1 MEKTLIFSS
10 ASEVKPGKLL
20 RFIIPTYLT
29 SLFNTLYTMVDGI
42 FVSSYVG
49 TNALA
54 AINIVY
60 PIVNVLTG
68 IALIFGTGGSAVA
81 ALLIGA
87 QKRAEANRAF
97 SISVLAS
104 LFLGCLVSLLMIG
117 NLEGILHFL
126 GATEITMNDCR
137 AYALWWLFGTPLV
150 ICKELFTYFIRVDGS
165 PTYSFLTALSG
176 GICNIVLDYIL
187 VAQYGLG
194 IHGAAAATILGL
206 LVSTCMGIV
215 YFCFQKKLLSFTIR
229 GLKLLLGG
237 RCMVN
242 GVSEFVNQLAI
253 AITTIVFN
261 RTAMTFAGE
270 DGIAAVSIIMYLQ
283 YLVIG
288 VYFGVSMGMAPPLGY
303 AYGEE
308 NRSVCRALE
317 RYAYRFFLGSPLPLY
332 GATFFFAPL
341 GVHFFAD
348 TGSPVYTLAVT
359 GMRLYGMGFL
369 FSGINIFSAIRFMA
383 YGKGHLSGII
393 TFLRSFALL
402 LLFLL
407 TLPDFW
413 GIRGVW
419 LAVPFAEGCTILISA
434 LLTGMEARK
443 VRPCPASDPKS
454 TT

>member
-10 ASEVKPGKLL
+10 ANDVRLGKLL
-20 RFIIPTYLT
+20 RFIVPTYLT

-60 PIVNVLTG
+60 PIVNILTG

-81 ALLIGA
+81 AILIGA

-97 SISVLAS
+97 SLSALAS
-104 LFLGCLVSLLMIG
+104 LSLGCLVSVVMIG
-117 NLEGILHFL
+117 NLTGMLDFL
-126 GATEITMNDCR
+126 GATELTINDCR

-176 GICNIVLDYIL
+176 GICNIILDYIL
-187 VAQYGLG
+187 VAQYNLG
-194 IHGAAAATILGL
+194 IHGAAAATIIGL
-206 LVSTCMGIV
+206 LVSTCMGLY
-215 YFCFQKKLLSFTIR
+215 YFLFRKQQLAFTIH
-229 GLKLLLGG
+229 GLKIPLGI

-242 GVSEFVNQLAI
+242 GVSEFVDQLAI

-283 YLVIG
+283 FLVIG
-288 VYFGVSMGMAPPLGY
+288 IYFGVSMGMAPPLGY
-303 AYGEE
+303 AYGEQ
-308 NRSVCRALE
+308 NQSVCRALE
-317 RYAYRFFLGSPLPLY
+317 RYAYRFFLGSPLFLY
-332 GATFFFAPL
+332 GATFLLAPL
-341 GVHFFAD
+341 GVRFFA
-348 TGSPVYTLAVT
+348 TPGSPVYDLAVA
-359 GMRLYGMGFL
+359 GMRLYGLGFL

-393 TFLRSFALL
+393 TFLRSFSLL

-407 TLPDFW
+407 TLPGFW
-413 GIRGVW
+413 GINGVW
-419 LAVPFAEGCTILISA
+419 LAVPFAEGCTILISV
-434 LLTGMEARK
+434 LLTGIEARK
-443 VRPCPASDPKS
+443 MRLCPGRDPKS
-454 TT
+454 AT

>member
-1 MEKTLIFSS
+1 MEKALIFSS
-10 ASEVKPGKLL
+10 ANEVKLGKLL

-60 PIVNVLTG
+60 PIVNILTG

-87 QKRAEANRAF
+87 QKRTEASRAF

-104 LFLGCLVSLLMIG
+104 LFLGCLVSLVIIV
-117 NLEGILHFL
+117 NLEGMLHFL
-126 GATEITMNDCR
+126 GATEITINDCR

-187 VAQYGLG
+187 VAQCELG
-194 IHGAAAATILGL
+194 IHGAAAATIIGL

-215 YFCFQKKLLSFTIR
+215 YFCFKKKLLFFTVC

-270 DGIAAVSIIMYLQ
+270 DGIAAVSVIMYLQ
-283 YLVIG
+283 FLVIG
-288 VYFGVSMGMAPPLGY
+288 VYVGVSMGMAPPLGY
-303 AYGEE
+303 AYGEQ
-308 NRSVCRALE
+308 NQSVCRVLE
-317 RYAYRFFLGSPLPLY
+317 RYAYRFFLGSPLLLY
-332 GATFFFAPL
+332 GATFLLAPL
-341 GVHFFAD
+341 GVYFFAAP
-348 TGSPVYTLAVT
+348 GSPVYNLAVV
-359 GMRLYGMGFL
+359 GMRLYGLGFL
-369 FSGINIFSAIRFMA
+369 FSGINIFSAVRFMA

-393 TFLRSFALL
+393 TFLRSFSLL

-407 TLPDFW
+407 TLPGFW
-413 GIRGVW
+413 GISGVW
-419 LAVPFAEGCTILISA
+419 LAVPFAEGCTILISV
-434 LLTGMEARK
+434 LLSSMEAGKMQRMSTAGI
-443 VRPCPASDPKS
+443 RRAS
-454 TT
+454 

>member
-1 MEKTLIFSS
+1 MEKALIFSS
-10 ASEVKPGKLL
+10 ADEVKLGKLL
-20 RFIIPTYLT
+20 QFIVPTYLT

-60 PIVNVLTG
+60 PIVNILTG
-68 IALIFGTGGSAVA
+68 IALIFSTGGSAVA

-87 QKRAEANRAF
+87 QKRTEANRAF
-97 SISVLAS
+97 SVSVLAS
-104 LFLGCLVSLLMIG
+104 LFLGCLVSLIMIV
-117 NLEGILHFL
+117 NLEGMLYFL

-187 VAQYGLG
+187 VAQCELG
-194 IHGAAAATILGL
+194 IHGAAAATIIGL
-206 LVSTCMGIV
+206 LVSTCVGIF
-215 YFCFQKKLLSFTIR
+215 YFCFKKKLLSFTAC

-283 YLVIG
+283 FLVIG
-288 VYFGVSMGMAPPLGY
+288 VYVGVSMGMAPPLGY
-303 AYGEE
+303 AYGEK
-308 NRSVCRALE
+308 NLSVCRALE
-317 RYAYRFFLGSPLPLY
+317 RYAYRFFLGSPLILY
-332 GATFFFAPL
+332 GATFLFAPL
-341 GVHFFAD
+341 GVGFFAD
-348 TGSPVYTLAVT
+348 AGTPVYILAVD

-369 FSGINIFSAIRFMA
+369 FSGLNIFSAIRFMA
-383 YGKGHLSGII
+383 YGKGYLSGII
-393 TFLRSFALL
+393 TFLRSFSLL

-407 TLPDFW
+407 ILPDFL
-413 GIRGVW
+413 GINGVW
-419 LAVPFAEGCTILISA
+419 LAVPFAEGCTILISV
-434 LLTGMEARK
+434 LLTSVEAGK
-443 VRPCPASDPKS
+443 VRRISTAGIRRAS
-454 TT
+454 

>member
-1 MEKTLIFSS
+1 MEKALIFSS
-10 ASEVKPGKLL
+10 ANEVKLGKLL
-20 RFIIPTYLT
+20 RFIVPTYLT

-60 PIVNVLTG
+60 PIVNILTG

-87 QKRAEANRAF
+87 QKRTEASRAF

-104 LFLGCLVSLLMIG
+104 LFLGCLVSLVIIV
-117 NLEGILHFL
+117 NLEGMLHFL
-126 GATEITMNDCR
+126 GATEITINDCR

-165 PTYSFLTALSG
+165 PTYSFLTAFSG

-187 VAQYGLG
+187 VAHYELG
-194 IHGAAAATILGL
+194 IHGAAAATIIGL

-215 YFCFQKKLLSFTIR
+215 YFCFKKKLLFFTVC

-261 RTAMTFAGE
+261 RTAMTFARE

-283 YLVIG
+283 FLVIG
-288 VYFGVSMGMAPPLGY
+288 VYIGVSMGMAPPLGY
-303 AYGEE
+303 AYGEQ
-308 NRSVCRALE
+308 NQSVCRVLE
-317 RYAYRFFLGSPLPLY
+317 RYAYRFFLGAPLLLY
-332 GATFFFAPL
+332 GATFLLAPL
-341 GVHFFAD
+341 GVYFFAAP
-348 TGSPVYTLAVT
+348 GSPVYNLAVV
-359 GMRLYGMGFL
+359 GMRLYGLGFL
-369 FSGINIFSAIRFMA
+369 FSGINIFSAVRFMA

-393 TFLRSFALL
+393 TFLRSFSLL

-407 TLPDFW
+407 TLPGFW
-413 GIRGVW
+413 GISGVW
-419 LAVPFAEGCTILISA
+419 LAVPFAEGCTILISV
-434 LLTGMEARK
+434 LLSSMEAGKMQRMSTAGI
-443 VRPCPASDPKS
+443 RRAS
-454 TT
+454 

>member
-10 ASEVKPGKLL
+10 ANDVRLGKLL
-20 RFIIPTYLT
+20 RFIVPTYLT

-60 PIVNVLTG
+60 PIVNILTG
-68 IALIFGTGGSAVA
+68 VALIFGTGGSAVA
-81 ALLIGA
+81 AILIGA

-97 SISVLAS
+97 SLSALAS
-104 LFLGCLVSLLMIG
+104 LSLGCLVSVVIIG
-117 NLEGILHFL
+117 NLTGMLDFL
-126 GATEITMNDCR
+126 GATELTINDCR

-176 GICNIVLDYIL
+176 GICNIILDYIL
-187 VAQYGLG
+187 VAQYNLG
-194 IHGAAAATILGL
+194 IHGAAAATIIGL
-206 LVSTCMGIV
+206 LVSTCMGLF
-215 YFCFQKKLLSFTIR
+215 YFLFRKKQLTFTVR
-229 GLKLLLGG
+229 GLKIPLGI

-242 GVSEFVNQLAI
+242 GVSEFVDQLAI

-283 YLVIG
+283 FLVIG
-288 VYFGVSMGMAPPLGY
+288 IYFGVSMGMAPPLGY
-303 AYGEE
+303 AYGEK
-308 NRSVCRALE
+308 NQYVCRALE
-317 RYAYRFFLGSPLPLY
+317 RYAYRFFLGSPLLLY
-332 GATFFFAPL
+332 GATFLLAPL
-341 GVHFFAD
+341 GVRFFAAP
-348 TGSPVYTLAVT
+348 GSSVYHLAVA
-359 GMRLYGMGFL
+359 GMRLYGLGFL
-369 FSGINIFSAIRFMA
+369 FSGVNIFSAIRFMA
-383 YGKGHLSGII
+383 YGKGYLSGVI

-407 TLPDFW
+407 TLPNIW
-413 GIRGVW
+413 GINGVW
-419 LAVPFAEGCTILISA
+419 LAVPLAEGCTILVAFS
-434 LLTGMEARK
+434 LTYIMDHKKGWKRQEE
-443 VRPCPASDPKS
+443 VV
-454 TT
+454 

>member
-10 ASEVKPGKLL
+10 ANDVRLGKLF
-20 RFIIPTYLT
+20 RFIVPTYLT

-60 PIVNVLTG
+60 PIVNILTG

-81 ALLIGA
+81 AILIGA

-97 SISVLAS
+97 SVSALAS
-104 LFLGCLVSLLMIG
+104 LFLGCLVSLVMIG
-117 NLEGILHFL
+117 NLTGMLNFL
-126 GATEITMNDCR
+126 GATELTINDCR
-137 AYALWWLFGTPLV
+137 AYALWWLFGAPLV

-176 GICNIVLDYIL
+176 GICNIILDYIL
-187 VAQYGLG
+187 VAQCNFG
-194 IHGAAAATILGL
+194 IHGAAAATIMGL
-206 LVSTCMGIV
+206 LVSTCMGIF
-215 YFCFQKKLLSFTIR
+215 YFLFRKKQLTFTVH
-229 GLKLLLGG
+229 GLKIPLGI

-242 GVSEFVNQLAI
+242 GVSEFVDQLAI

-283 YLVIG
+283 FLVIG
-288 VYFGVSMGMAPPLGY
+288 VYFGVSMGIAPPLGY
-303 AYGEE
+303 AYGEK
-308 NRSVCRALE
+308 NQSVCCALE
-317 RYAYRFFLGSPLPLY
+317 RYAYRFFLGSPLLLY
-332 GATFFFAPL
+332 GATFLLAPL
-341 GVHFFAD
+341 GVSFFAASE
-348 TGSPVYTLAVT
+348 SPVYDLAVV
-359 GMRLYGMGFL
+359 GMRLYGLGFL

-383 YGKGHLSGII
+383 YGKGYLSGII
-393 TFLRSFALL
+393 TFLRSFSLL

-407 TLPDFW
+407 TLPGFW
-413 GIRGVW
+413 GINGVW
-419 LAVPFAEGCTILISA
+419 LAVPFAEGCTILISV
-434 LLTGMEARK
+434 LLIGMEVRK
-443 VRPCPASDPKS
+443 IRLCTPRGPKN

>member
-1 MEKTLIFSS
+1 MEKALIFSS
-10 ASEVKPGKLL
+10 ADEVKLGKLL
-20 RFIIPTYLT
+20 QFIVPTYLT

-60 PIVNVLTG
+60 PIVNILTG

-87 QKRAEANRAF
+87 QKRTEANRAF
-97 SISVLAS
+97 SVSVLAS
-104 LFLGCLVSLLMIG
+104 LFLGCLVSLVMIV
-117 NLEGILHFL
+117 NLEGMLYFL

-187 VAQYGLG
+187 VAQCELG
-194 IHGAAAATILGL
+194 IHGAAAATIIGL
-206 LVSTCMGIV
+206 LVSTCVGIF
-215 YFCFQKKLLSFTIR
+215 YFCFKKKLLSFTVR
-229 GLKLLLGG
+229 GLKPLLGG

-303 AYGEE
+303 AYGEK
-308 NRSVCRALE
+308 NQSVCRALE
-317 RYAYRFFLGSPLPLY
+317 RYAYRFFLGSPLILY
-332 GATFFFAPL
+332 GATFLFAPL
-341 GVHFFAD
+341 GVGFFAD
-348 TGSPVYTLAVT
+348 AGTPVYTLAVD

-383 YGKGHLSGII
+383 YGKGYLSGII

-407 TLPDFW
+407 TLPGSW

-419 LAVPFAEGCTILISA
+419 LAVPFAEGCTILISVF
-434 LLTGMEARK
+434 LTGMEARIARRMSAEG
-443 VRPCPASDPKS
+443 V
-454 TT
+454 